1 MLRDFIKLMRPH
13 QWYKNIVIFV
23 ALVFSHNLA
32 NLSLTMRTVYGFV
45 LLCLMSSVVYIMN
58 DIKDADNDRKHPQK
72 KKRPIPS
79 GAVTKKQAGLF
90 GLLLFVP
97 TVYLS
102 FMLDKMFFLGVA
114 LFFILGLAY
123 SMKLKQIF
131 ILDVIVISTN
141 FVLRAF
147 VGGLLIQV
155 PVSSWLILCTFLLA
169 MVLALGKRKAELDML
184 KNRAV
189 SHRAALGLYNSDD
202 KRLLNIFITFSLSTL
217 FISYAIYCIMKGEH
231 LMMTT
236 MPVALFLLFRYMYFV
251 SCRKEICASPS
262 KIFKDRQMLAGMILW
277 IVMVILI
284 YT

>member
-23 ALVFSHNLA
+23 ALIFSHNLA

-45 LLCLMSSVVYIMN
+45 LLCLMSSVVYIIN

-155 PVSSWLILCTFLLA
+155 PV
-169 MVLALGKRKAELDML
+169 
-184 KNRAV
+184 
-189 SHRAALGLYNSDD
+189 HRAALGLYNSDD

-236 MPVALFLLFRYMYFV
+236 MPVALFLQPCLLRC
-251 SCRKEICASPS
+251 SCYSDICILSRVARKYARARARFSRT
-262 KIFKDRQMLAGMILW
+262 DRC
-277 IVMVILI
+277 
-284 YT
+284 